1 MLNVADDKGLLQPR
15 VNAANETLLKSQCF
29 GVTTWV
35 HSRHVYRRLCSGD
48 GTKFVD
54 DYVKLA

>member
-1 MLNVADDKGLLQPR
+1 MWQRTRVCFSHG